1 MSKCT
6 HSTTLRISYDRWV
19 DVHKPSHPDFHTTPP
34 MGGCIY
40 SVMPRFL
47 YHQWSDMNTPP
58 GQDSYHQCVDVHL
71 PPGSALTWIWVQVQ
85 VLMFANKNYL
95 PTDQFSQSRN
105 AIFNFHN
112 SISVLLFGSYVYVCD
127 SRCLCV
133 PHMCW
138 HRRCIRLP
146 VIKVTDASYPLEL
159 MVKEVVN
166 HLMHLLITESRIS
179 PREIS

>member
-1 MSKCT
+1 MYT
-6 HSTTLRISYDRWV
+6 NHHTQIFTPHHQWV
-19 DVHKPSHPDFHTTPP
+19 DVYTPSCQDFYT
-34 MGGCIY
+34 I
-40 SVMPRFL
+40 S
-47 YHQWSDMNTPP
+47 
-58 GQDSYHQCVDVHL
+58 GQ
-71 PPGSALTWIWVQVQ
+71 TWILHQAKIFIPSVCRCTHATRLSFNMDSGVQVQ
-85 VLMFANKNYL
+85 VLMFANKNHL
-95 PTDQFSQSRN
+95 PTDPFSQSRN

-112 SISVLLFGSYVYVCD
+112 SISVLLFGCYVYVCD

-138 HRRCIRLP
+138 HHRCIQLP

-166 HLMHLLITESRIS
+166 HLMHLLTTESRIS